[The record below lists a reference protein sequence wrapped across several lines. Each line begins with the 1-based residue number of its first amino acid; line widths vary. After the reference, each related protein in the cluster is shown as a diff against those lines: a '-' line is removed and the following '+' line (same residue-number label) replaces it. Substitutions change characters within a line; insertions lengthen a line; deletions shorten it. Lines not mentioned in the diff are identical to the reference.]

1 MPVGRFRADPREL
14 DDDERAVAARQY
26 PEGIHALGSLIG
38 LSVPQVVSLVS
49 PSAPGILQSPIAAI
63 GGLVVGGVGG
73 YLLGEWYRR
82 RAVRQRKAAGAD
94 GSGGGA

>member
-38 LSVPQVVSLVS
+38 LSVPHLVGLLA
-49 PSAPGILQSPIAAI
+49 PSAPAILQSTVAAI
-63 GGLVVGGVGG
+63 LGLLVGGVGG

-82 RAVRQRKAAGAD
+82 RAVRQRKGAEAS
-94 GSGGGA
+94 GSGGGG